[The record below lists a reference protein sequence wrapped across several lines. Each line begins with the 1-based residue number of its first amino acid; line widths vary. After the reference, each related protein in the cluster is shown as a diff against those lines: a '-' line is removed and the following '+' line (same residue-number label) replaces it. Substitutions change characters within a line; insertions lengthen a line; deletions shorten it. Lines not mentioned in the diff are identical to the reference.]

1 MEQTTRSGLVVVADL
16 DHLGRLA
23 HLGHLVGD
31 HRARD
36 RPVTTEAM
44 TMILVVEIL
53 TLVDRFARKA
63 PTQREATHRPEHDKR
78 LPTTRGSSIEDLVR
92 IPSDVRWLR
101 REEESGQILTQPA
114 T

>member
-1 MEQTTRSGLVVVADL
+1 MEQTTRSGLVAVAHL

-31 HRARD
+31 HRAVAG
-36 RPVTTEAM
+36 PVTTEAM
-44 TMILVVEIL
+44 TMILAVEIL
-53 TLVDRFARKA
+53 THVDPFAHKA

-78 LPTTRGSSIEDLVR
+78 LPTTRGCSIEDLVR
-92 IPSDVRWLR
+92 IPLDVRWLR
-101 REEESGQILTQPA
+101 REQESGQILTPPA